1 MAIAVLFGSFLA
13 LIFLGMPIGYA
24 IGLATLLGV
33 AVDPI
38 VPFTTLTQNCVT
50 GVDSFPLMAV
60 PFFMLAGNLMSCGGI
75 AERIVHLCDVL
86 FGRFSGGLSIVTIV
100 ACMFYAAL
108 SGSAV
113 ATTTGVGAFMIPSMA
128 DRGYDKGFAASVT
141 AAAGSIGV
149 IIPPSI
155 PFVIYGVTVN
165 CSIGDLFKAGVLPGV
180 AMGVALIIMSVIYSK
195 KHGYGGDKTHYTLKE
210 VWRAFY
216 RAIFA
221 LMMPVII
228 LGGIYSGIF
237 TPTES
242 AVVACVYCII
252 ISGFVY
258 REMSLKGFYDTMR
271 ETVCVNGLSTFM
283 VGMSMAFAVYL
294 NVEQIP
300 ATIAAW
306 MLGITSNKI
315 LLLIMINIFLLVVG
329 CLIDNIPAT
338 IILAPILLP
347 IVTQV
352 GMDPVTFGIMLT
364 MNLAI
369 GFVTPPYGINIFVA
383 SAISHVSMG
392 KMMKTTVL
400 CLISLLIVLA
410 LVTYWPAFTL
420 CFIGG

>member
-1 MAIAVLFGSFLA
+1 MAIAILFGSFIA

-24 IGLATLLGV
+24 IGLSTMLSVLT
-33 AVDPI
+33 DPI
-38 VPFTTLTQNCVT
+38 VPFTTLTQNCIT

-60 PFFMLAGNLMSCGGI
+60 PFFMLAGNLMTCGGI
-75 AERIVHLCDVL
+75 AERIVHLCDVI
-86 FGRFSGGLSIVTIV
+86 FGRLTGGLAVVTVV

-128 DRGYDKGFAASVT
+128 ERGYNKSFAASVT

-155 PFVIYGVTVN
+155 PFVIYGVAVN
-165 CSIGDLFKAGVLPGV
+165 CSIGDLFIAGVMPGI
-180 AMGVALIIMSVIYSK
+180 AMGVALIIMSIIYCK
-195 KHGYGGDKTHYTLKE
+195 KHGYGGDKTHYGLKGL
-210 VWRAFY
+210 WKAFY

-221 LMMPVII
+221 LLMPIII
-228 LGGIYSGIF
+228 LGGIYTGIF

-242 AVVACVYCII
+242 ACVACVYCII
-252 ISGFVY
+252 ISVLVY
-258 REMSLKGFYDTMR
+258 REMSLKALYDAFNETM
-271 ETVCVNGLSTFM
+271 CVNGLSTFM

-294 NVEQIP
+294 NVENIP
-300 ATIAAW
+300 ATIADW
-306 MLGITSNKI
+306 MLGITDNKI

-329 CLIDNIPAT
+329 CLVDNIPAT

-347 IVTQV
+347 IVESV
-352 GMDPVTFGIMLT
+352 GMDPVQFGIMLT

-383 SAISHVSMG
+383 SAISHIPMM
-392 KMMKTTVL
+392 KMMRTTVM
-400 CLISLLIVLA
+400 CLITLLIVLM
-410 LVTYWPAFTL
+410 LVTYWPWFTMV
-420 CFIGG
+420 FIS

>member
-1 MAIAVLFGSFLA
+1 MAIAILFGSFIA

-24 IGLATLLGV
+24 IGLSTMLSVLT
-33 AVDPI
+33 DPI
-38 VPFTTLTQNCVT
+38 VPFTTLTQNCIT

-60 PFFMLAGNLMSCGGI
+60 PFFMLAGNLMTCGGI

-86 FGRFSGGLSIVTIV
+86 FGRLTGGLAVVTVV

-128 DRGYDKGFAASVT
+128 ERGYNKSFAASVT

-155 PFVIYGVTVN
+155 PFVIYGVAVN
-165 CSIGDLFKAGVLPGV
+165 CSIGDLFIAGVMPGI
-180 AMGVALIIMSVIYSK
+180 AMGVALIIMSIIYCK
-195 KHGYGGDKTHYTLKE
+195 KHGYGGDKTHYGLKGL
-210 VWRAFY
+210 WKAFY

-221 LMMPVII
+221 LLMPVII
-228 LGGIYSGIF
+228 LGGIYTGIF

-242 AVVACVYCII
+242 ACVACVYCII
-252 ISGFVY
+252 ISVLVY
-258 REMSLKGFYDTMR
+258 REMSLKALYDAFNETM
-271 ETVCVNGLSTFM
+271 CVNGLSTFM

-294 NVEQIP
+294 NVENIP
-300 ATIAAW
+300 ATIADW
-306 MLGITSNKI
+306 MLGITDNKI

-329 CLIDNIPAT
+329 CLVDNIPAT

-347 IVTQV
+347 IVESV
-352 GMDPVTFGIMLT
+352 GMDPVQFGIMLT

-383 SAISHVSMG
+383 SAISHIPMM
-392 KMMKTTVL
+392 KMMRTTVM
-400 CLISLLIVLA
+400 CLITLLIVLM
-410 LVTYWPAFTL
+410 LVTYWPWFTMV
-420 CFIGG
+420 FVS